1 MLEEENAFLKAKVE
15 ELENRLLAY
24 ENAHTPPSLK
34 LNRPPKKPSPR
45 RLGAKEGHPKWEREE
60 PEPTGSV
67 EYIEEKCPKCDA
79 ELGRPFRT
87 ERIIEEEI
95 PKPQPVEVIEH
106 LINHYECPKC
116 QKHVIARNN
125 APKGRFGKNVQ
136 AHVTLLKFDDR
147 LPLRKVVSSLERHYG
162 LSMTN
167 VGVFQITRQVAGK
180 LEQPYQELIKR
191 VRNARVVYCDETK
204 MRVDGVT
211 FWLWTFATEQETV
224 FVIRKS
230 RAKKVVEEILGENFK
245 GVIGCDGWTAYAQY
259 PAFIQRCWAHLLRE
273 IKKLNEQYDGVEG
286 FYKSF
291 KKMFKKVEQIR
302 NKPPSLEVRQALFMQ
317 LKEEMQQLISEMNS
331 YTQLR
336 KFAGKV
342 KNGLDYWFTCVI
354 HLFVEPTNNTA
365 ERALRELVV
374 QRKIIGGLRTEKGA
388 RIMETVTSMIATW
401 KQQQLP
407 LFATLKSHL

>member
-1 MLEEENAFLKAKVE
+1 MKRFLKAKIE
-15 ELENRLLAY
+15 ELEHRLLAY
-24 ENAHTPPSLK
+24 ENAHTPPSLT
-34 LNRPPKKPSPR
+34 LKKPPR
-45 RLGAKEGHPKWEREE
+45 KEANGKLGAKEGHPKWERKE

-67 EYIEEKCPKCDA
+67 EYIEEACPKCDTK
-79 ELGRPFRT
+79 LGKPFKT
-87 ERIIEEEI
+87 ERVIEEEI
-95 PKPQPVEVIEH
+95 PEPQPVEVIEH

-116 QKHVIARNN
+116 HKHVVAKHN

-162 LSMTN
+162 LTLSN

-180 LEQPYQELIKR
+180 LETSYQALIQH

-204 MRVDGVT
+204 IRVDSIT
-211 FWLWTFATEQETV
+211 FWLWTFTTEQETL

-230 RAKKVVEEILGENFK
+230 RAKKVVEEVLGENFR
-245 GVIGCDGWTAYAQY
+245 GVITCDGWTAYAQY
-259 PAFIQRCWAHLLRE
+259 PALIQRCWAHLLRE
-273 IKKLNEQYDGVEG
+273 IKKLNEMYDGVQG
-286 FYKSF
+286 FYDSF
-291 KKMFKKVEQIR
+291 KKIFEQIR
-302 NKPPSLEVRQALFMQ
+302 QVRTKPPSFEIRQALFMQ
-317 LKEEMQQLISEMNS
+317 LREEMQELVKQMNV

-342 KNGLDYWFTCVI
+342 KNGLDYWFTCII

-365 ERALRELVV
+365 ERALRELIV
-374 QRKIIGGLRTEKGA
+374 QRKIIGGLRREKGA
-388 RIMETVTSMIATW
+388 RIMETIASMIATW

-407 LFATLKSHL
+407 LFTTLKSHL